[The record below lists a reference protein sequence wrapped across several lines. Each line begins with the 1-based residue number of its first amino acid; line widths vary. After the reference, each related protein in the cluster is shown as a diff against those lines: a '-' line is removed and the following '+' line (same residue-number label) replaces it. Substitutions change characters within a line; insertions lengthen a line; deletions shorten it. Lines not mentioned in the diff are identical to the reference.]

1 MKKSALKTIILGNV
15 VAAFC
20 VACPAA
26 EQQTPP
32 GEVRAGQTKL
42 VVIREHQGPV
52 IGPDHP
58 DVKASNNRSGFETGQ
73 LIKHQGV
80 YTAKMKDNGFSA
92 VGKCTL
98 GWAAK

>member
-1 MKKSALKTIILGNV
+1 MNNGALKRMILGNV
-15 VAAFC
+15 AAAC
-20 VACPAA
+20 CMACPAA

-32 GEVRAGQTKL
+32 GEVRAGHTNL

-58 DVKASNNRSGFETGQ
+58 DVKATDNRSGFETGEV
-73 LIKHQGV
+73 ISTG
-80 YTAKMKDNGFSA
+80 KMKDKGFSA

-98 GWAAK
+98 AWASK